1 MQTNKFIALPLC
13 QLLKYNAA
21 EIANCREVINYLTYY
36 AGAEN
41 YNYDNLLARKEQLKT
56 LKSKYDRLKRLI

>member
-1 MQTNKFIALPLC
+1 MQTNKFRALPLF

-21 EIANCREVINYLTYY
+21 EILNCKEVINYLTYY

-41 YNYDNLLARKEQLKT
+41 YNYDNLFARKDQLKT
-56 LKSKYDRLKRLI
+56 LKSKHDRLKQLI